1 MRASGAD
8 LGGKRTETESG
19 LICPYATWRCF
30 LLCLGGGHPERQ
42 FIAVDHDDE
51 LSNLAGGAFVVTA
64 GGPSV
69 TNSMLCY
76 ERFVTCESATSLPL
90 GK

>member
-51 LSNLAGGAFVVTA
+51 LSNLAGGAFVVTGWRA
-64 GGPSV
+64 VSDECF
-69 TNSMLCY
+69 CY
-76 ERFVTCESATSLPL
+76 ERFVTCESATSQPL
-90 GK
+90 RK